1 MLTAVFNSAWP
12 VIVAAVVAV
21 GGVIY
26 AFVKGRVADTQAAR
40 SAQQVAEAQTVAAQA
55 KTETAEVRDAEAQAN
70 TAAAQAAA
78 QAVKERTDVENVISA
93 LPAGGAQQ
101 RLLDQWS
108 RGDGA
113 ERAAGGAG
121 QNPDH

>member
-12 VIVAAVVAV
+12 AIVATVVAV
-21 GGVIY
+21 GSVIY
-26 AFVKGRVADTQAAR
+26 AFVKGRLVDTKVAR
-40 SAQQVAEAQTVAAQA
+40 SAQLVAEAQTVAAQA

-70 TAAAQAAA
+70 ATAAQAAS

-108 RGDGA
+108 RGDGVNP
-113 ERAAGGAG
+113 AARGSG
-121 QNPDH
+121 QNTDH

>member
-1 MLTAVFNSAWP
+1 MLTAVFSSAWA
-12 VIVAAVVAV
+12 VIVAAAVAAGSV
-21 GGVIY
+21 LY
-26 AFVKGRVADTQAAR
+26 AFVKGRTADTKVAR

-70 TAAAQAAA
+70 ATAAQAAE
-78 QAVKERTDVENVISA
+78 QAVKERTHVENVISA

-113 ERAAGGAG
+113 DRTAGSAG
-121 QNPDH
+121 QDPDH

>member
-12 VIVAAVVAV
+12 VIVAAIVAM

-26 AFVKGRVADTQAAR
+26 AFVKGRVADTKVAR
-40 SAQQVAEAQTVAAQA
+40 SAQQVADAQTVAAQA
-55 KTETAEVRDAEAQAN
+55 KTETAEARNAEAQAN
-70 TAAAQAAA
+70 ATAAQTAS

-93 LPAGGAQQ
+93 LPVGGAQQ

-121 QNPDH
+121 QNPDY